1 MEDNWAEAL
10 EHSAKTTVTEQIKWK
25 CRRCGKADWV
35 SVPGTKQ
42 PKNSILNTPP
52 PEYRKVELVL
62 SKNRDISRKLTRS
75 RHVAQRYCTVIE
87 EQRKEIE
94 ELKKALTIKPE
105 MVFQDDDVSDVSS
118 YDEITYISAVPP
130 PRLARKKQL

>member
-1 MEDNWAEAL
+1 MNHKLAPQEGRSRKTTDYGMEDNWAEAL

-62 SKNRDISRKLTRS
+62 SKNRDISPPDSHAKSSCESERIVQETL
-75 RHVAQRYCTVIE
+75 E
-87 EQRKEIE
+87 N
-94 ELKKALTIKPE
+94 
-105 MVFQDDDVSDVSS
+105 DVPHPQSGD
-118 YDEITYISAVPP
+118 
-130 PRLARKKQL
+130 